1 MLNPPHLRAGYLC
14 ALGFLL
20 PQFFP
25 SATAS
30 EVPLEAVRF
39 EYDCSVGSGQALF
52 VLGSIPELGCND
64 LRRAVKMVRDGGSS
78 TRWSLDVGIPQG
90 TQFAYQFVARDPIV
104 SRLADPANGAVLS
117 AVASGATTTPD
128 PPTRDRIVY
137 TVPAG
142 GATAVRFASTLGD
155 VNRPLVPL
163 PTLDDFDLAM
173 LINRPNGGGIRATV
187 FETEFRTPL
196 HRVLYNNTGAY
207 NYIPNPTSTILGDR
221 VVRTLVSRYVMGT
234 RTINGVRGRGI
245 QIYLPRG
252 YADNT
257 WRRYPVLYM
266 HDGQNVF
273 GNGGNNGS
281 WHAEEAAD
289 ALIRSARIREL
300 IIVAI
305 DYSDRRLWELNPDYE
320 GDPSWNQN
328 YNRFLIEELM
338 PYVNQNFRTLTGPQN
353 TGILGSSF
361 GGIGSISA
369 VLELPGVFGRLGAMS
384 TSFWAT
390 NIRNRLIDGEIPASV
405 RIYLDAGDF
414 SDGGDGTVIA
424 RDGLIRT
431 GRLLNDNLRFQIG
444 LGQDHSEASWA
455 IRLPDA
461 LEALFPITD
470 ELNLIDLPTL
480 PRGDVDADGCVN
492 MTDLTRMLSGFGACV
507 GEPSFD
513 PYADV
518 DGTNCVDMGDLITIL
533 ASYGMACP

>member
-1 MLNPPHLRAGYLC
+1 MLSRPCVRAVSLC
-14 ALGFLL
+14 ALSLL
-20 PQFFP
+20 FPQFLP

-30 EVPLEAVRF
+30 EVPIEPVRF
-39 EYDCSVGSGQALF
+39 EYVGSVGSGQAVF
-52 VLGSIPELGCND
+52 VLGSAPALGCDD
-64 LRRAVKMVRDGGSS
+64 LGRAVKMLREDGSS
-78 TRWSLDVGIPQG
+78 TRWFLDVGIPQG
-90 TQFAYQFVARDPIV
+90 TNFTYQFVARDPIV
-104 SRLADPANGAVLS
+104 SRLADPANGFILTNI
-117 AVASGATTTPD
+117 ASSSTSLPD

-163 PTLDDFDLAM
+163 PTPDDFDLAM

-196 HRVLYNNTGAY
+196 HRVLYNNTSTY
-207 NYIPNPTSTILGDR
+207 NYIPNPTSTISGDR

-257 WRRYPVLYM
+257 WRRYPVLYL

-289 ALIRSARIREL
+289 VLIRSARIREL

-320 GDPSWNQN
+320 GDPTWNQN

-390 NIRNRLIDGEIPASV
+390 NIRNRLVAGEIPASV

-455 IRLPDA
+455 VRLPDA

-518 DGTNCVDMGDLITIL
+518 DGTNCVDMGDLLTIL
-533 ASYGMACP
+533 SGYGTPCP